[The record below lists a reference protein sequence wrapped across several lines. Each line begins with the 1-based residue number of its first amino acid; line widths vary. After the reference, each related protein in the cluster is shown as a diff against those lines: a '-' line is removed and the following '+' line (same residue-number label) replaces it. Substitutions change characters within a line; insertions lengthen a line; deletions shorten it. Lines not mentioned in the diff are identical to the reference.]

1 MPGTPT
7 KSTKMKARKKTVAR
21 KIVPFARPPHHLY
34 EKKIYDAVNG
44 TLSDLL
50 TILIELNQQPN
61 DGNLAPTNGMIG
73 RLEALLQ
80 ELKYGSTDQTTHDKN
95 IEAILFAVAQMADQ
109 FNIGGHSPP
118 TQAYPPPSPTVG
130 THLDRVLLLFTTI
143 DSICRD
149 IFHILEPGTTL
160 QPAQPTGSVGNT
172 HNIVAMAKDTQKVVK
187 QISNHIVALHGAAA
201 FSK

>member
-1 MPGTPT
+1 MPDKQP
-7 KSTKMKARKKTVAR
+7 KSVKAKTQKKPVAR
-21 KIVPFARPPHHLY
+21 KIVPFTSPPHHPY

-44 TLSDLL
+44 TLTDLL

-80 ELKYGSTDQTTHDKN
+80 ELKYGSTDQATHDSN
-95 IEAILFAVAQMADQ
+95 VEAILYAIAVMADQ

-130 THLDRVLLLFTTI
+130 THEDRVLQLFIKI

-149 IFHILEPGTTL
+149 IFNILEPFTTL
-160 QPAQPTGSVGNT
+160 PAQPTGSVGNT

-187 QISNHIVALHGAAA
+187 RISIHIVALHGTTA

>member
-1 MPGTPT
+1 MPGKKTELVEAKT
-7 KSTKMKARKKTVAR
+7 RKKMVAK
-21 KIVPFARPPHHLY
+21 KIVPFASPPHHPY

-44 TLSDLL
+44 MLSDLL
-50 TILIELNQQPN
+50 TIVIELNQQPN

-80 ELKYGSTDQTTHDKN
+80 ELKYGSTDQATHDSN
-95 IEAILFAVAQMADQ
+95 IEAILYAIAQICDQ

-118 TQAYPPPSPTVG
+118 TQAYPQPSPTAG
-130 THLDRVLLLFTTI
+130 THQYRVLLLFTKI

-160 QPAQPTGSVGNT
+160 TAQPTGSVGNT
-172 HNIVAMAKDTQKVVK
+172 HNIVAMAKDTQMVVK
-187 QISNHIVALHGAAA
+187 QISIHIVALHGTTA

>member
-1 MPGTPT
+1 MPGKQT
-7 KSTKMKARKKTVAR
+7 KSVEAKTPKKMVAR
-21 KIVPFARPPHHLY
+21 KIVPFASPPHHPY
-34 EKKIYDAVNG
+34 EKKIYDVVNAML
-44 TLSDLL
+44 TDLL
-50 TILIELNQQPN
+50 TILVELNQQPN

-95 IEAILFAVAQMADQ
+95 IEGILYAIGQMGDQ

-130 THLDRVLLLFTTI
+130 THQDHVLLLFTTI
-143 DSICRD
+143 DTICRE
-149 IFHILEPGTTL
+149 IFHILEPVTTL
-160 QPAQPTGSVGNT
+160 PAQPTGSGGNT

-187 QISNHIVALHGAAA
+187 RISNHIVSLHGITIM
-201 FSK
+201 SK